1 MKTIVNKILLVAAAG
16 LVLASCAKSEEAAVK
31 KIAGDWYYE
40 TVESDVPVQVYV
52 SFAKDMTFQLF
63 QKVGDGAFR
72 RFTGTFT
79 FDGTILNGVY
89 SDKTAW
95 KEAKSVAVVGDVLF
109 MEGVTTGESIAYVRK
124 LVPATVRHHYSDALK
139 SVADDTVSTPWL

>member
-1 MKTIVNKILLVAAAG
+1 MKTIINKILLAAAAV

-31 KIAGDWYYE
+31 KLAGDWYYE
-40 TVESDVPVQVYV
+40 TVEADVPVQVYA

-72 RFTGTFT
+72 RYTGTYT

-95 KEAKSVAVVGDVLF
+95 KEAKSVTIDGDVLVAV
-109 MEGVTTGESIAYVRK
+109 GVTTDESITYVRK
-124 LVPATVRHHYSDALK
+124 LVPATVRYHYSDALK
-139 SVADDTVSTPWL
+139 SVADESTPWL